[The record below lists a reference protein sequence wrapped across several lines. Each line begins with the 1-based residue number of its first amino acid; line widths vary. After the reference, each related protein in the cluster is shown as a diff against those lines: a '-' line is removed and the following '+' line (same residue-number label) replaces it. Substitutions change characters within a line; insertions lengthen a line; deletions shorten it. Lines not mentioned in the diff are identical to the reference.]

1 VIELEYFFYCRDRPG
16 TASLREQL
24 AEAHWTFMDGY
35 AGRMIA
41 RGPTLADDGI
51 PATGSMHIVD
61 LPDAEAARIFAFE
74 EPNYQ
79 AGVYAEVMVRRF
91 RNTLGRTMWEFAG
104 DPQDGVRFL
113 VIGHGRQRSSGPP
126 DRLWEHDRLI
136 VSGELLS
143 DDGSAWV
150 GDALAVE
157 LPSRRAVE
165 DMFASEP
172 SARAGLYERIEIH
185 RWQFGGRPEA

>member
-1 VIELEYFFYCRDRPG
+1 VKYFFFCRDKPG

-41 RGPTLADDGI
+41 RGPTLADDGVT
-51 PATGSMHIVD
+51 ATGSMHIVD
-61 LPDAEAARIFAFE
+61 LPDADAARIFAFE
-74 EPNYQ
+74 EPNYK
-79 AGVYAEVMVRRF
+79 AGVYAEVMVRRW

-113 VIGHGRQRSSGPP
+113 VIGHGKPGSSRTP
-126 DRLWEHDRLI
+126 DRLWEAYGDRLI
-136 VSGELLS
+136 VSGALLS
-143 DDGSAWV
+143 DDGLAWV

-165 DMFASEP
+165 ELVTSEP
-172 SARAGLYERIEIH
+172 SVQAGLYERIEIH
-185 RWQFGGRPEA
+185 LWRFGGRPAA